1 MTVYKSKHKLIIDF
15 VASAVFKG
23 IAAQDID
30 KAIAC
35 LHGFYRSFE
44 YAQEIYRSDTV
55 ISHAGIVIDGSV
67 HAEQIGID
75 GKTVL
80 LKEIVRGESFGEAL
94 CCLGQADPFLRIV
107 SAEKSKVL
115 FIEIP
120 SAHASNRCRCPYRM
134 IVLENLLREMA
145 LDVQHLNMK
154 IRLLTQPTL
163 RSKLLLYLRLM
174 ENTLQCNSVTLPF
187 TREKLAQFISADRS
201 AVSRELSRMNAE
213 KIIKIK
219 GKTITVL

>member
-1 MTVYKSKHKLIIDF
+1 
-15 VASAVFKG
+15 
-23 IAAQDID
+23 
-30 KAIAC
+30 
-35 LHGFYRSFE
+35 
-44 YAQEIYRSDTV
+44 
-55 ISHAGIVIDGSV
+55 
-67 HAEQIGID
+67 
-75 GKTVL
+75 
-80 LKEIVRGESFGEAL
+80 
-94 CCLGQADPFLRIV
+94 
-107 SAEKSKVL
+107 
-115 FIEIP
+115 
-120 SAHASNRCRCPYRM
+120 M

-174 ENTLQCNSVTLPF
+174 QNTLQCNSFTLPF